1 MLTIDHLMH
10 DPGTESECEDC
21 WRIAYEPSWYAHL
34 RDVARTGHA
43 ESTDVVAIPET
54 PVVEREIR

>member
-21 WRIAYEPSWYAHL
+21 WRIAYEPSWYASL
-34 RDVARTGHA
+34 RDVARKGDG
-43 ESTDVVAIPET
+43 SSSDIVVIPDSS
-54 PVVEREIR
+54 VVERTE